1 MFLPN
6 QQTFGVELEF
16 IVFYTTSG
24 IVVPMDNIERY
35 GPVVEIPLPP
45 IPTGRSWGDDTSPDT
60 ENLCVRQKV
69 ADAIS
74 SAGFKAEIPGK
85 AKAPVDW
92 YDAWRV
98 IRDGSL
104 NNDERDYGSLKS
116 TGVEI
121 TSPIFS
127 DCEAAFNEIQAVVA
141 VINKSFRTA
150 VPPACGFHVHVGR
163 GGVPLK
169 KRVIQ
174 RIGSLLWAAEP
185 FLDTIH
191 ATGRLENRYCFC
203 LRTMDDS
210 YMNVDEW
217 DHGPQQEGDDEEEV
231 PHADLSWE
239 RVDRKR
245 KRPTCWP
252 SLRRIKSSELAIG
265 HYFWDERLEMRV
277 TQIDLIDRLQKILH
291 AKTIKTAVRLISLYA
306 GRGAYNFGNL
316 RPGPA
321 GDINCRKPT
330 IEFRQAS
337 GSLDGDWIVLWSKI
351 CLALSGPAVVDSS
364 DDEFFQLIYD
374 CINSESSL
382 SKYNVFDLLFD
393 IGVKS
398 EDLFCLEDRL
408 ASGRHEREP
417 LLPFHR
423 PDDRPNGILDE
434 TIGVVWEDYH
444 WSKER
449 RGRYYDDSE
458 ELDDGHDRW
467 DAPGPVPRNG
477 VSKTTN
483 RVRITANGKW
493 STVIGGIDKGRKMIK
508 LGVGNGVVIQLSGAY
523 LYNLLEKL
531 NIIQYTL

>member
-60 ENLCVRQKV
+60 EDLRVRQKV

-74 SAGFKAEIPGK
+74 SAGFKAETPEK
-85 AKAPVDW
+85 AKAVDS
-92 YDAWRV
+92 YDTWRV

-104 NNDERDYGSLKS
+104 SIARDYGPLKS

-121 TSPIFS
+121 TSPVFS
-127 DCEAAFNEIQAVVA
+127 DSETAFNEIRAVVA

-150 VPPACGFHVHVGR
+150 VPPTCGFHVHVGR

-174 RIGSLLWAAEP
+174 RMGSFLWAAEP
-185 FLDTIH
+185 LVNTIH
-191 ATGRLENRYCFC
+191 ATGRLDNNRYCLR
-203 LRTMDDS
+203 LRTMNDS
-210 YMNVDEW
+210 NTNVDEW
-217 DHGPQQEGDDEEEV
+217 DHEPQQEGDDEEEL

-252 SLRRIKSSELAIG
+252 TLRRIKSSDLASG
-265 HYFWDERLEMRV
+265 GYHDRSWGEEPETRV
-277 TQIDLIDRLQKILH
+277 TQLDLMDRLQKILH
-291 AKTIKTAVRLISLYA
+291 AKSIKTAVRLISPYA
-306 GRGAYNFGNL
+306 ERAAYNFENL
-316 RPGPA
+316 RPPLA
-321 GDINCRKPT
+321 GDNTSRKPT

-337 GSLDGDWIVLWSKI
+337 GSLDEDWIVLWSKI

-398 EDLFCLEDRL
+398 EDLFCLEDQL

-467 DAPGPVPRNG
+467 DAPGPVSEEWGEQNDESSAHNG
-477 VSKTTN
+477 EWEVVN
-483 RVRITANGKW
+483 RYRW
-493 STVIGGIDKGRKMIK
+493 H
-508 LGVGNGVVIQLSGAY
+508 
-523 LYNLLEKL
+523 
-531 NIIQYTL
+531 